1 MSAEPFYILA
11 IDGGGI
17 RGVFPAH
24 ILKCIQSRLKVSLLR
39 KFGMISGTSNGAI
52 VAAAVALDIDL
63 EKVIALY
70 REHGEAIFK
79 RRRFWGPTRFEPAI
93 RSRYEKNALMKCLEG
108 KLSAKSLFRCCSQR
122 QTLEMAEFMFLSQ
135 IIPASLPEIQASF

>member
-52 VAAAVALDIDL
+52 VTAAVALDIDL
-63 EKVIALY
+63 EK
-70 REHGEAIFK
+70 
-79 RRRFWGPTRFEPAI
+79 
-93 RSRYEKNALMKCLEG
+93 
-108 KLSAKSLFRCCSQR
+108 
-122 QTLEMAEFMFLSQ
+122 
-135 IIPASLPEIQASF
+135 

>member
-39 KFGMISGTSNGAI
+39 KFGMISGTSTGSI
-52 VAAAVALDIDL
+52 VAAAVALGRLDEEAGRFDLVVAADFGHGLIDPDAMDILQDKARL
-63 EKVIALY
+63 LAV
-70 REHGEAIFK
+70 
-79 RRRFWGPTRFEPAI
+79 
-93 RSRYEKNALMKCLEG
+93 N
-108 KLSAKSLFRCCSQR
+108 
-122 QTLEMAEFMFLSQ
+122 
-135 IIPASLPEIQASF
+135 